1 MIVFVDIDE
10 YSLMDVS
17 KIEERITSKTKAILP
32 VHLFGQCANMDAI
45 MEISEKNN
53 LFIVEDTAQAIGAK
67 YTFKN
72 GKTAT
77 YNHDKVF
84 KIMKSTLESLP
95 CWTKYKS
102 YTATNNIPMICRDK
116 ELV

>member
-1 MIVFVDIDE
+1 MKNENVIKSKRFVVRK
-10 YSLMDVS
+10 SLIGKNQV
-17 KIEERITSKTKAILP
+17 IEFVTK
-32 VHLFGQCANMDAI
+32 
-45 MEISEKNN
+45 K
-53 LFIVEDTAQAIGAK
+53 
-67 YTFKN
+67 
-72 GKTAT
+72 GKTIT

-84 KIMKSTLESLP
+84 EIMKSTLESLP